1 MLTSCGTLY
10 PNRRRSGSAPAFD
23 SRGALRCSSG
33 RQKISTGSVRPR
45 TATCESADG
54 ATWLQVTKT
63 SGASD
68 RRPVVTEPAGP
79 DWGYHD
85 YDINLAL
92 GNLIADTAAAE
103 KTWSQTSH
111 A

>member
-1 MLTSCGTLY
+1 M
-10 PNRRRSGSAPAFD
+10 
-23 SRGALRCSSG
+23 
-33 RQKISTGSVRPR
+33 
-45 TATCESADG
+45 
-54 ATWLQVTKT
+54 TKT

-68 RRPVVTEPAGP
+68 RRPVVTEPSGP

-103 KTWSQTSH
+103 RTWSGLSRLTPAPGRSES
-111 A
+111 ALAFARRARKVALWDDAGRRPFYRRPKDLT

>member
-1 MLTSCGTLY
+1 
-10 PNRRRSGSAPAFD
+10 
-23 SRGALRCSSG
+23 
-33 RQKISTGSVRPR
+33 
-45 TATCESADG
+45 
-54 ATWLQVTKT
+54 
-63 SGASD
+63 
-68 RRPVVTEPAGP
+68 VTEPSGP

-111 A
+111 G